1 MMPTYGYGGLG
12 PTYRAGTGS
21 VYTGSTLGTSTLGS
35 TLGTTTLARPAV
47 GYSGLSTYGTTYGAT
62 PAISPIRTAMPSVAS
77 VGQPLSYVQPAA
89 YGAPMGFGYGSTY
102 GSTYGR
108 TYGSTF
114 GAMPYST
121 GVTYR
126 TVGASAGKPKIGLLN
141 PQKYMA
147 KYLKEIEKKYDI
159 TYLTD
164 IDDGTKGPGSIID
177 SSEEAIQRILG
188 QVHQA
193 GLPAV
198 VGLAQKDSW
207 QHSILNRSL
216 GHTSIS
222 SLAYLIAM
230 NKYMQR
236 VLEEE
241 AKPVKGTFFFAPVT
255 PEVET
260 DEQIAAKIP
269 PNEWPI
275 MLKNTSLSLGRGVFR
290 VKNKEKLFAILAEYR
305 ANVELQEAIKATN
318 DGITERFSQEDMDQL
333 GDIEIPPFLLEHCV
347 NLDDGWV
354 EYCYE
359 GCINEQGKLT
369 HYGFTEELYDTE
381 HAGIGYVTPPM
392 NFRAENIPELQAYLE
407 GYMAGLIERGYL
419 KQFFNVEIWGLNK
432 PDGAIDFCF
441 CEINP
446 RCAHAYHIPYSIA
459 YGTSLWSDNFN
470 LVLYNQTPTNTP
482 WNKWRAK
489 QYKVS
494 MQTLINVM
502 GSEGK
507 KVSEVLDYT
516 FVDYIEKANKVDLVR
531 HVKQRDH
538 VLNKDDAEAGAGCT
552 LLQIFKACN
561 SHAEAAAYEM
571 ALRDLCYLIKQDSV
585 QPAWWI
591 EKGKAG
597 MDACKQKLTAG
608 MPK

>member
-1 MMPTYGYGGLG
+1 MGYGG
-12 PTYRAGTGS
+12 YGS
-21 VYTGSTLGTSTLGS
+21 VY
-35 TLGTTTLARPAV
+35 
-47 GYSGLSTYGTTYGAT
+47 GA
-62 PAISPIRTAMPSVAS
+62 
-77 VGQPLSYVQPAA
+77 Q
-89 YGAPMGFGYGSTY
+89 TY
-102 GSTYGR
+102 GSR

-147 KYLKEIEKKYDI
+147 KYLKEIEKKFDI

-164 IDDGTKGPGSIID
+164 IDDGSKGPGSIID

-188 QVHQA
+188 QIDQA
-193 GLPAV
+193 RLPAV

-207 QHSILNRSL
+207 QHSILNRAL

-290 VKNKEKLFAILAEYR
+290 VKNKEKLFSILAEYR
-305 ANVELQEAIKATN
+305 SNVELQEAIKATN
-318 DGITERFSQEDMDQL
+318 DGITERFTQEDMDQL

-359 GCINEQGKLT
+359 GCITEEGKHI

-392 NFRAENIPELQAYLE
+392 NFREQNIPQLEEYLT
-407 GYMAGLIERGYL
+407 GYMKGLIERGYL
-419 KQFFNVEIWGLNK
+419 KQYFNVEIWGLNK
-432 PDGAIDFCF
+432 PGGDIDFCF

-470 LVLYNQTPTNTP
+470 LVLYNQIPTNTP

-507 KVSEVLDYT
+507 KVSEVLDYK

-552 LLQIFKACN
+552 LLQIFKACT
-561 SHAEAAAYEM
+561 SHEEAAGYEM
-571 ALRDLCYLIKQDSV
+571 ALRELCYTIKQDSF
-585 QPAWWI
+585 QPDWWI
-591 EKGKAG
+591 AKGQGKK
-597 MDACKQKLTAG
+597 DACIAKLVAG

>member
-1 MMPTYGYGGLG
+1 
-12 PTYRAGTGS
+12 
-21 VYTGSTLGTSTLGS
+21 
-35 TLGTTTLARPAV
+35 
-47 GYSGLSTYGTTYGAT
+47 
-62 PAISPIRTAMPSVAS
+62 
-77 VGQPLSYVQPAA
+77 
-89 YGAPMGFGYGSTY
+89 
-102 GSTYGR
+102 
-108 TYGSTF
+108 
-114 GAMPYST
+114 
-121 GVTYR
+121 
-126 TVGASAGKPKIGLLN
+126 
-141 PQKYMA
+141 
-147 KYLKEIEKKYDI
+147 
-159 TYLTD
+159 
-164 IDDGTKGPGSIID
+164 
-177 SSEEAIQRILG
+177 
-188 QVHQA
+188 
-193 GLPAV
+193 
-198 VGLAQKDSW
+198 
-207 QHSILNRSL
+207 
-216 GHTSIS
+216 
-222 SLAYLIAM
+222 
-230 NKYMQR
+230 MQR

-241 AKPVKGTFFFAPVT
+241 AKEKKGTFFFAPVT
-255 PEVET
+255 PEIESNEEV
-260 DEQIAAKIP
+260 AAKIP
-269 PNEWPI
+269 DNEWPI

-290 VKNKEKLFAILAEYR
+290 VKTKEKLFTILDEYR
-305 ANVELQEAIKATN
+305 ANKELQAAIKATN
-318 DGITERFSQEDMDQL
+318 DGITMWFTDDDRAKLEAMG
-333 GDIEIPPFLLEHCV
+333 GDVPPFVLEHCV

-359 GCINEQGKLT
+359 GAIQADGTLT
-369 HYGFTEELYDTE
+369 HYGFTEELYDND
-381 HAGIGYVTPPM
+381 HAGIAYVTPPM
-392 NFRAENIPELQAYLE
+392 TFPEKSIPQLEEYLT
-407 GYMAGLIERGYL
+407 GYMKGLIERGYL
-419 KQFFNVEIWGLNK
+419 KQYFNVEIWGLNK
-432 PDGAIDFCF
+432 PGGDIDFCF

-507 KVSEVLDYT
+507 KVSEVLDYA
-516 FVDYIEKANKVDLVR
+516 FVDFIEKANKVDLVR

-552 LLQIFKACN
+552 LLQIFKACS
-561 SHAEAAAYEM
+561 SHEEAAAYEM